1 MKNHISLFIFAI
13 ALLSGP
19 VSANDLSMTA
29 VKTPWLPYRENI
41 ITFMYEHHLERMK
54 KNYDEITFYDGL
66 GRELDF
72 AQSYGADRAG
82 AIMAHHHLI
91 EYDSLGRKEKQWLS
105 TNTSFSYMSPEDLK
119 GGVLWDYHDAGKR
132 SYLQTNYESSPL
144 NRITEQYGVGMLG
157 EIILPVWNI

>member
-29 VKTPWLPYRENI
+29 VKDTLASIPGEHNYIYVRTPLGED
-41 ITFMYEHHLERMK
+41 EE

-82 AIMAHHHLI
+82 ATRPGRRRARATPDGALI
-91 EYDSLGRKEKQWLS
+91 C
-105 TNTSFSYMSPEDLK
+105 
-119 GGVLWDYHDAGKR
+119 R
-132 SYLQTNYESSPL
+132 S
-144 NRITEQYGVGMLG
+144 
-157 EIILPVWNI
+157 ILL

>member
-29 VKTPWLPYRENI
+29 VKDTLASIPGEHNYIYVRTPLGED
-41 ITFMYEHHLERMK
+41 EE

-119 GGVLWDYHDAGKR
+119 GGVLGL
-132 SYLQTNYESSPL
+132 S
-144 NRITEQYGVGMLG
+144 
-157 EIILPVWNI
+157 

>member
-29 VKTPWLPYRENI
+29 VKDTLASIPGEHNYIYVRTPLGED
-41 ITFMYEHHLERMK
+41 EE

-82 AIMAHHHLI
+82 AIMAA
-91 EYDSLGRKEKQWLS
+91 LGL
-105 TNTSFSYMSPEDLK
+105 
-119 GGVLWDYHDAGKR
+119 
-132 SYLQTNYESSPL
+132 LQS
-144 NRITEQYGVGMLG
+144 MLG
-157 EIILPVWNI
+157 FDETAQGLMIALYIAMDSFGTATNVTVAGDIAIIVNRVNK